1 MSLDSASSQKDA
13 SGAPA
18 AGPMHQVMGRRWMV
32 AAGHPLAAQAAA
44 RILEAG
50 GNAIDAGCAAGM
62 MLGVVHPDMVSF
74 AGVAPILVHLARTGE
89 TFEVSGV
96 GPYPK
101 RATVEF
107 FNEKCG
113 GQIPTGLL
121 RTVVPASPDAWC
133 AALERWGTK
142 SFAEVAAPAMECAEH
157 GFPLSAFSSYQ
168 FGRSA
173 DKIRKFPTS
182 AALYLVKGQAP
193 SPGHLLVE
201 AELAQTIKTMAAAE
215 LKARARGRAG
225 AIRAARDAFYKGDIA
240 RRIAEY
246 HAREGGLLT
255 AEDLAEFSV
264 EVAPALKT
272 SFGEYEVA
280 ACGFWCQGPVLLQML
295 NLIEGY
301 DWRALGHNTPRAL
314 HILAEATKLAFAD
327 REAYYGDPLHVKVPV
342 DGLLSKEYAA
352 ARRALIREDRAWPD
366 LPPAGDP
373 YGLRAVANGGHG
385 GGHGVSGPVSLSPGG
400 LLDTSYVSVVDA
412 EGNAFSATPSD
423 PGVDSPVV
431 PGVGCVVSPRGS
443 QGWLAPGHPSVVA
456 PGKRPRLTPAPAMV
470 LRDGR
475 AFMPFGTPGGDV
487 QQQAMLQ
494 VLLNITAHGMAPQQA
509 VEAPRVATRSFP
521 DSFWPHAHAP
531 GLLEA
536 ESRLSVETR
545 AALAGL
551 GHNVAEWPDW
561 DWRAGA
567 VCCVVARPDGIL
579 MGGADPRRGAHA
591 IGW

>member
-101 RATVEF
+101 RATAEF

-193 SPGHLLVE
+193 PPGHLLVE

-327 REAYYGDPLHVKVPV
+327 REAYYGDPLHVKVPA

-373 YGLRAVANGGHG
+373 YDLRAVANGGHG